1 MYFCTYEPS
10 NPTYYI
16 LLKYV
21 FVFFQ
26 SYTSQIKWFKVCL
39 KVSPFYSSEFPGTIM
54 LVVYL
59 PLWKMWVSWGYD
71 LPNIWKVIKF
81 HGSSHHQAHHKSAL
95 GSAWDFEGTASHML
109 GPKWMAMPGRRWH
122 GQGVVHGIDD
132 ETWCSN
138 LRGIEHL
145 VLFWPVF
152 FFTTNE
158 WSAWGCSL
166 KWVDFTIVIW
176 RYMGPTAL
184 PRNLGWLPSLLM
196 ERSPLVG
203 LKRSNEQ
210 HHMSSLWML
219 SDM

>member
-16 LLKYV
+16 LLKHV

-152 FFTTNE
+152 FFHH
-158 WSAWGCSL
+158 
-166 KWVDFTIVIW
+166 KWMKRLGVQFEVSW
-176 RYMGPTAL
+176 FHHSYMTLYGPNCTPKEFGVATL
-184 PRNLGWLPSLLM
+184 ITHGT
-196 ERSPLVG
+196 
-203 LKRSNEQ
+203 
-210 HHMSSLWML
+210 
-219 SDM
+219 